1 MPTTESG
8 GVAIVKNSFWRKV
21 ALLQNVPT
29 QALPRTSSR
38 MSYPI
43 EGVVKPTILVVDDT
57 PDNLSLMRE
66 LLRKDYQVQL
76 ANGGERALKLA
87 AMQPQPDLI
96 LLDIMMPV
104 MGGYEVCRRLKA
116 DAATRD
122 IPVVFLTAKADVE
135 DEKRGL
141 ELGAVDYITK
151 PISPPV
157 VLARVK
163 IHLALK
169 AHADFL
175 RDKSDF
181 LEAEVS
187 KRTREVLAIQDVT
200 ILAMATLAETRD
212 LDTGNHIRRTQHY
225 VKALAEKLRTH
236 PRFAGVLTDNYI
248 QMLFKSAPLHDIG
261 KVGIPDHILLRPG
274 RLSPAEFEVMK
285 SHTTLGRDAIL
296 QAERALGQ
304 EIPFLRFAKE
314 IAYGHHEKWDGSGY
328 PQGLA
333 GEAIPISA
341 RLMALCDVFDA
352 LISRRVY
359 KSALPYDEAIV
370 LILQGKG
377 KHFDPDVVDAFLKLE
392 AQFRA
397 IATRYADMPPGSL
410 SAGAGMIGPA

>member
-1 MPTTESG
+1 MADLTRP
-8 GVAIVKNSFWRKV
+8 VDRPC
-21 ALLQNVPT
+21 L
-29 QALPRTSSR
+29 
-38 MSYPI
+38 
-43 EGVVKPTILVVDDT
+43 LVVDDI
-57 PDNLSLMRE
+57 PDNLNLIGN
-66 LLRKDYQVQL
+66 LLREDYRVRV
-76 ANGGERALKLA
+76 ASHGERALA
-87 AMQPQPDLI
+87 IARSDTPPDLI
-96 LLDIMMPV
+96 LLDVMMPG
-104 MGGYEVCRRLKA
+104 MNGYEVCRRLKEDPRTA
-116 DAATRD
+116 K
-122 IPVVFLTAKADVE
+122 IPVIFLTARSDPG
-135 DEKRGL
+135 DEMHGL
-141 ELGAVDYITK
+141 SLGAVDYIAK
-151 PISPPV
+151 PISPPIV
-157 VLARVK
+157 QARVRN
-163 IHLALK
+163 HLAMKHLQDCL
-169 AHADFL
+169 HD
-175 RDKSDF
+175 RNRS
-181 LEAEVS
+181 LESEV
-187 KRTREVLAIQDVT
+187 RERVREIEAIQDITVQT
-200 ILAMATLAETRD
+200 LTSLAETRD
-212 LDTGNHIRRTQHY
+212 SETGNHIRRTQHY
-225 VKALAEKLRTH
+225 VRLLAESLRRH
-236 PRFAGVLTDNYI
+236 PHFAAVLDDDRTIDL
-248 QMLFKSAPLHDIG
+248 LFKSAPLHDIG